1 MITMTTI
8 IILELTMRAT
18 AMVVMQDL
26 VTTILIEMVPVML
39 LIVTG
44 MMEMIMMITITIAIK
59 SGEVSDNSMPTICM
73 TPNAFQ
79 SMWTK
84 PNDFRFHS
92 CDLLQQ
98 LHNPPPLQGVPTKSI
113 EGRSSRKEAAIH
125 QGSI

>member
-1 MITMTTI
+1 
-8 IILELTMRAT
+8 MRAT